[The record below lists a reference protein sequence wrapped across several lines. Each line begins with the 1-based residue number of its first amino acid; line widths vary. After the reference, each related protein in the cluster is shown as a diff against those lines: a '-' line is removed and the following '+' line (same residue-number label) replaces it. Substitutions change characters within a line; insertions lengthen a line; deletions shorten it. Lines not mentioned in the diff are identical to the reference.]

1 MIKNVAL
8 RFHGFASLESILIYR
23 QISMLNQYLPWF
35 QNIPWGN
42 LLPWLLTFS
51 LVAFLFSVFGVSIVL
66 LRLPVDF
73 LSNPAPSKSS
83 KGQLKW
89 LISKLGRNVL
99 GAIFLI
105 VGTIMLLTPGQGIL
119 SIVVGLMLLD
129 FPGKQ
134 NLIRKILTKQT
145 IFRTINRMRAT
156 AKHPPL
162 HPPVVEQA
170 QERS

>member
-1 MIKNVAL
+1 
-8 RFHGFASLESILIYR
+8 
-23 QISMLNQYLPWF
+23 MLNQYLPWF

-51 LVAFLFSVFGVSIVL
+51 LVAFVFSVFGVSIVL

-83 KGQLKW
+83 KSHLNW

-105 VGTIMLLTPGQGIL
+105 VGIIMLLTPGQGIL

-134 NLIRKILTKQT
+134 NLIRKILTKPT
-145 IFRTINRMRAT
+145 IFRAINRMRAS
-156 AKHPPL
+156 AKYAPL
-162 HPPVVEQA
+162 HPHVKDQTQA
-170 QERS
+170 RG

>member
-1 MIKNVAL
+1 
-8 RFHGFASLESILIYR
+8 
-23 QISMLNQYLPWF
+23 MLNQYLPWF

-162 HPPVVEQA
+162 HPPVVERA